1 MHILET
7 ENQTLVKALEAFRHA
22 TGIQVEVKTKVL
34 KNHLH
39 GDTVIQFTPE
49 IGHFYTYGAEIK
61 KIDRFAHLADLKY
74 RFGEQAEERLL
85 VVPKLT
91 DEMANKCK
99 ELNLQFI
106 DTAGNA
112 YLKRQGLYVFIKGL
126 RHDKNGIVDKP
137 EGNRAGTAT
146 NLRVTFA
153 LLCKQALLNATY
165 REIKDI
171 AGVALGTIGW
181 IFYDLEH
188 RRYTLKEKNGRV
200 LHERKKLIQEWITN
214 YPFKLRPKLN
224 ARRFKAPETDWW
236 KTVEIAQYKAQWGAE
251 VAATNLTGYLR
262 PQTYT
267 VYFQA
272 KDKQKNMTK
281 MVIDNKLKADPQGEI
296 EFLDAFWD
304 FKEEPLPENVP
315 PLLIYADLLA
325 TLDPRNL
332 DTAKLIYDKYLA
344 DEPN

>member
-1 MHILET
+1 MNET
-7 ENQTLVKALEAFRHA
+7 ENQAVVKALKAFRDV
-22 TGIQVEVKTKVL
+22 TGIKAEIKTTNV
-34 KNHLH
+34 NHLE
-39 GDTVIQFTPE
+39 GDNVIQLTPE
-49 IGHFYTYGAEIK
+49 IGKVYTYVVEIK
-61 KIDRFAHLADLKY
+61 NVDRFAHLADLKN
-74 RFGEQAEERLL
+74 RFGEQAEEQL
-85 VVPKLT
+85 VVVPRMT

-126 RHDKNGIVDKP
+126 RHDKNVLIDKP
-137 EGNRAGTAT
+137 EVNRAGTAT
-146 NLRVTFA
+146 NLRVMFA
-153 LLCKQALLNATY
+153 LLCKQDLLNATY
-165 REIKDI
+165 REIKEI

-188 RRYTLKEKNGRV
+188 RRYTIKNKNGRV
-200 LHERKKLIQEWITN
+200 LQERKKLIQEWITN
-214 YPFKLRPKLN
+214 YPIKLRPKLN
-224 ARRFKAPETDWW
+224 IIRFKALDVDWW
-236 KTVEIAQYKAQWGAE
+236 KTVDITQYKAQWGAE
-251 VAATNLTGYLR
+251 VAAKNLTDYLR

-272 KDKQKNMTK
+272 KDKQKNITK
-281 MVIDNKLKADPQGEI
+281 MVIENKLKADPQGDI

-315 PLLIYADLLA
+315 PILIYADLLA
-325 TLDPRNL
+325 TLEPRNL
-332 DTAKLIYDKYLA
+332 ETAKIIYNKYLA